1 MVEAA
6 SSAKLERDELQRH
19 VFPRLRK
26 LREANNARFQA
37 IELRWGVPDE
47 AKAEGKVLP
56 LCLQEIKRCRPVITW
71 AIPPDM
77 PPSRVN

>member
-6 SSAKLERDELQRH
+6 SSAKLERDDLQRH

-37 IELRWGVPDE
+37 IDLRWGVPNE
-47 AKAEGKVLP
+47 AKAEGKRPAPVPAGDRALP
-56 LCLQEIKRCRPVITW
+56 AGDNMGHSPGY
-71 AIPPDM
+71 A
-77 PPSRVN
+77 S